1 MSNKTFTIVKLINI
15 PLRFRPR
22 DHVNCKIK
30 KIRLSSDF
38 STAMFLPE
46 KKKNWS
52 YRFEIFKKEHASQGF
67 YFQQK

>member
-1 MSNKTFTIVKLINI
+1 MNI

-46 KKKNWS
+46 KKNKNKNKTGVTDLRYS
-52 YRFEIFKKEHASQGF
+52 RKEHASQGF